1 MDAPFAEPYLPRPS
15 ERPLADVIIFD
26 GRCRFCQAQVRRLAR
41 WDLLKRLA
49 FVSLHDP
56 EVARRWPDLSHDELM
71 QNMYLIDV
79 RGRRY
84 KGAAAL
90 RVLSRRLPALWP
102 LAPLLHLPGT
112 LRLWQW
118 FYQQVARRR
127 YRLGGTVECDEDAC
141 RLHTLARPR
150 AAKQQP

>member
-1 MDAPFAEPYLPRPS
+1 MDAPPAESCLPQPS

-26 GRCRFCQAQVRRLAR
+26 GRCRFCRAQVRRLAR

-49 FVSLHDP
+49 FLSLHDH

-71 QNMYLIDV
+71 QNMYLIDAS
-79 RGRRY
+79 GRRY

-90 RVLSRRLPALWP
+90 RVLSRRLPLLWP

-118 FYQQVARRR
+118 LYQQVARRR
-127 YRLGGTVECDEDAC
+127 YRLAGSLACDEDAC
-141 RLHTLARPR
+141 RIHMQAKPH
-150 AAKQQP
+150 AAKQQQ